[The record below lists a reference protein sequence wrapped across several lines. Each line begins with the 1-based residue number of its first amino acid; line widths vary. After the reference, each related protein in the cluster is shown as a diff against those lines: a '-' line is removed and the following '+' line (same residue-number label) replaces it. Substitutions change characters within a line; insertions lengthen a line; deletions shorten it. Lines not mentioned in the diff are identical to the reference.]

1 MHVLVADLH
10 EDAAGLG
17 EQLAGDDQPV
27 AQVGQVGVDAEL
39 PGVAEGRICS
49 GWRVTSSALPSFT
62 SRLRVLTC
70 QFEPN
75 LMP

>member
-17 EQLAGDDQPV
+17 EQVAGGGEAV
-27 AQVGQVGVDAEL
+27 AQVGEVEWMPSSQVSRNAL
-39 PGVAEGRICS
+39 ICS

-70 QFEPN
+70 Q
-75 LMP
+75 LSRT